1 MSEDD
6 ATPAPVELPTPD
18 VDDDTSVIGDW
29 RGRIPKELGATACH
43 RRAQGEWRH
52 RVRAWPAGPPT
63 EPQVRARYETL
74 PNYLA
79 PTHGLR
85 DAVAEGT
92 NLMSPAAR
100 SYTADRLSVIDSL
113 GGKVYRPRLYLN
125 TLSSQPLAF
134 SVAGELRELRD
145 AAANLLNELCRLPAG
160 TASELVTL
168 TGSDDVV
175 PRSQR
180 GVRGYQQLEVYTLAG
195 VEAEWFP
202 PRWAHTGD
210 RSGFDIAC
218 CLGLPEGRRVLVS
231 IEVKYTDSFS
241 PGKVEWAK
249 YGDHLAAVG
258 LDEGATKALVKAGCS
273 QVLRQVMITDSVR
286 RNGLVPDVG
295 PDGCVD
301 EVLAVVLAREDDK
314 TARRVVRMLDD
325 ATNVPVQF
333 WSHRQ
338 LFATAAKQPALEAW
352 AQEMADRYVLEPT

>member
-1 MSEDD
+1 M
-6 ATPAPVELPTPD
+6 
-18 VDDDTSVIGDW
+18 
-29 RGRIPKELGATACH
+29 
-43 RRAQGEWRH
+43 
-52 RVRAWPAGPPT
+52 
-63 EPQVRARYETL
+63 RARYDTL

-113 GGKVYRPRLYLN
+113 GGKAYRPRLYLN

-134 SVAGELRELRD
+134 SIAGELREQRV

-168 TGSDDVV
+168 TGSDEVV
-175 PRSQR
+175 PRSKR
-180 GVRGYQQLEVYTLAG
+180 GVRGYQPLALYTLAG

-218 CLGLPEGRRVLVS
+218 CLGLPEGRRMLVS

-241 PGKVEWAK
+241 PDKVAWDK
-249 YGDHLAAVG
+249 YSDHLAAVG
-258 LDEGATKALVKAGCS
+258 MDEGAAETLVKAGCS

-295 PDGCVD
+295 PDGRVD

-314 TARRVVRMLDD
+314 AARKVVRMLDD
-325 ATNVPVQF
+325 ATSVPIRF

-338 LFATAAKQPALEAW
+338 LFATAAKQISLAVW
-352 AQEMADRYVLEPT
+352 AQEMADRYVLEPS